1 MVKKLKVKTVKTLQ
15 NYRIIGINT
24 AVNKMTFIYA
34 TLIVQFAHVT
44 QRAELYRELCKT
56 PLLVIPAKAGI

>member
-34 TLIVQFAHVT
+34 TLIV
-44 QRAELYRELCKT
+44 
-56 PLLVIPAKAGI
+56 